1 MGCSSSKAT
10 TTATEKAE
18 RHREA
23 NMKAMSKNLSRGKT
37 ATGQDPDGKLLQF
50 AGNGS
55 LVVPRSESNPTTI
68 GFGLAAAAGGGGGA

>member
-10 TTATEKAE
+10 TATMTTKAE

-23 NMKAMSKNLSRGKT
+23 NMKAMSKNLSKGKT

-55 LVVPRSESNPTTI
+55 LIVPRSESNPTSTV
-68 GFGLAAAAGGGGGA
+68 GFGLAVAAGGV